1 MSEPELPNLL
11 TTWRG
16 QPTRTEVQ
24 QLEARMTALQQL
36 LDQVLNRPQPEF
48 EPLRQSLDR
57 LTQRLDCEPQLLRLE
72 QTGKNAAELAL
83 ALEATTRRLADL
95 TAALHSQ
102 RLHHESRRRLLLW
115 LPIAALAMSLAG
127 NCLTVWLA
135 WDSNQTIRAAW
146 SWKGQVEDWANR
158 IGQKVDSIASQSGAI
173 RPQSGRPGSGPEV
186 DQRLNPAPSTKP
198 SPRPALK

>member
-1 MSEPELPNLL
+1 MNDKPTSEPELPNLL

-16 QPTRTEVQ
+16 QPTRTELQ
-24 QLEARMTALQQL
+24 QFEARMTALQQQ
-36 LDQVLNRPQPEF
+36 LDQVLNRPQQEF

-57 LTQRLDCEPQLLRLE
+57 LTQRLDNEPQLQRLE

-95 TAALHSQ
+95 TAALHAQ

-115 LPIAALAMSLAG
+115 LPIAALAISLAG

-135 WDSNQTIRAAW
+135 WDSNQTILAAW

-158 IGQKVDSIASQSGAI
+158 LGQKVDSI
-173 RPQSGRPGSGPEV
+173 E
-186 DQRLNPAPSTKP
+186 QRLNPAPSTKP
-198 SPRPALK
+198 SPRPAPK